1 MNDLKVKTVEH
12 LEGLIYNLILDFIED
27 NYGTGEA
34 CDPCYNI
41 DAMAVY
47 VAKALKEVK

>member
-1 MNDLKVKTVEH
+1 MNDLIVRSEEH

-41 DAMAVY
+41 DAMAAY